1 MWGLGSC
8 ISKKLLEMHIL
19 LWVVSDYTSMS

>member
-8 ISKKLLEMHIL
+8 ISKKLLEMRIL